1 MARATMDITFQC
13 PGKICLVKH
22 KAFFPKNAILIE
34 DYYTPSSLPIL
45 FWDFFSFLD
54 IDLFVPLSVFWS
66 KKKSRNAGKTTH
78 FDWIYRQM
86 SKLISNHE
94 TYTKLIFCERLM
106 WNETGIIHFH
116 TYPNLTLVS
125 RRVSI

>member
-34 DYYTPSSLPIL
+34 DYYTPSVPNL
-45 FWDFFSFLD
+45 FWEFFFFFRYRSVCTIVRILKQKTT
-54 IDLFVPLSVFWS
+54 LFIS
-66 KKKSRNAGKTTH
+66 SRNAGKTTH

-116 TYPNLTLVS
+116 TYPNSTLVS
-125 RRVSI
+125 